1 MIELISF
8 VGITLIITSSSI
20 MSGFRDIFS
29 KIGIY
34 AEELINCPMCTGFW
48 VGFIVSYLK
57 GLDFYLYAP
66 ATSFAAWLAF
76 SYIDYIQS
84 KTIFFDNKN
93 TEVDSNE
100 E

>member
-1 MIELISF
+1 MIELFSF
-8 VGITLIITSSSI
+8 IGITLIITSSTI
-20 MSGFRDIFS
+20 MSWFRDLFS
-29 KIGIY
+29 KLGHY

-48 VGFIVSYLK
+48 VGLIASYLRD
-57 GLDFYLYAP
+57 LDFYLYAP
-66 ATSFAAWLAF
+66 ATSFLSWLAF

-93 TEVDSNE
+93 IEVENNE